1 MITLKLSKTIFI
13 LLLVL
18 LISGCVQ
25 ETEVTNND
33 SSYSLDQVMEDTFP
47 EPIIEKP
54 PTVDLN
60 ILEQRLHELINEER
74 KENGLQ
80 ALVWESDIA
89 DVARRHSEDQA
100 EYNQF
105 ITRRELLNPNPLIYH
120 EGFEFGFYQDER
132 LENSGVY
139 DFEMSSENINANT
152 IINERYYETYGP
164 EYFTYMPFQTIT
176 SPFETQEQASE
187 RVIKEIETAYE
198 SAVDDIEIEWVEIT
212 YKTPEEMAIENV
224 QEWMDSP
231 GHRENILTPEFDRTG
246 IGVAKVNDWFI
257 ATQVFIQTAKCG
269 YETGSCCEEEGYY
282 PWCYEPLKCVSKIC
296 EK

>member
-120 EGFEFGFYQDER
+120 EGFEFG
-132 LENSGVY
+132 G
-139 DFEMSSENINANT
+139 
-152 IINERYYETYGP
+152 
-164 EYFTYMPFQTIT
+164 
-176 SPFETQEQASE
+176 
-187 RVIKEIETAYE
+187 
-198 SAVDDIEIEWVEIT
+198 
-212 YKTPEEMAIENV
+212 
-224 QEWMDSP
+224 
-231 GHRENILTPEFDRTG
+231 
-246 IGVAKVNDWFI
+246 
-257 ATQVFIQTAKCG
+257 
-269 YETGSCCEEEGYY
+269 
-282 PWCYEPLKCVSKIC
+282 
-296 EK
+296 